1 MPLTDLSE
9 FLQMADQIK
18 VGGVKAGRTTK
29 HKPELILNGFTTR
42 LGLRVSRAFTA
53 LFPQDPEFT
62 GRKVVTFHCQR
73 DYVFVR
79 QHR

>member
-1 MPLTDLSE
+1 MSE

-53 LFPQDPEFT
+53 LFPQVPNP
-62 GRKVVTFHCQR
+62 KP
-73 DYVFVR
+73 
-79 QHR
+79 

>member
-1 MPLTDLSE
+1 MHFRLSSVQ
-9 FLQMADQIK
+9 LSDQIK

-53 LFPQDPEFT
+53 LFPQVLLAIVAGVHTLKGLCED
-62 GRKVVTFHCQR
+62 KLSIHSC
-73 DYVFVR
+73 
-79 QHR
+79 